1 MKKSIMTIILYIT
14 LVLLTLTSCGQT
26 PASPATSPASPT
38 SKPESPV
45 APGVPKIEGT
55 ITYYTSMP
63 EKNATLL
70 IELFTSKYPGTK
82 IELYRAATGTV
93 LSKLQAEM
101 QANQVVA
108 DVLAVAEPDASFILK
123 KQDALH
129 SFTPKGAENLD
140 AAFKDKDGCFYSFN
154 TTSMAMIYNTQKV
167 TPAPTSYKDMT
178 DPKFKGKISI
188 GDAGSSGA
196 VAHLVGT
203 IADSQLGWD
212 YFDKLKENGVV
223 IVKGPSE
230 VAAKVATGEAVMGI
244 SQDVTILDMK
254 ETGSPVDIVY
264 PSEGVVVKNYN
275 IQILKTSKNIPLAE
289 AWVEFLLSPE
299 TQQFILDNKIGNP
312 VIKDVK
318 YPEGSVKIGDI
329 PAMKNADT
337 YIAEN
342 GNAIKEKFADIFN

>member
-1 MKKSIMTIILYIT
+1 MKKSIMTIILCT
-14 LVLLTLTSCGQT
+14 SLALVTFTGCGQA
-26 PASPATSPASPT
+26 PANPSPAPAGSVEPQ
-38 SKPESPV
+38 
-45 APGVPKIEGT
+45 APKIEGT

-63 EKNATLL
+63 EKNATKL

-123 KQDALH
+123 EQGALH
-129 SFTPKGAENLD
+129 SFTPEGAEKLD
-140 AAFKDKDGCFYSFN
+140 AAYKDKDGYFYSFN
-154 TTSMAMIYNTQKV
+154 TTSMAMIYNTQKL
-167 TPAPTSYKDMT
+167 TTAPTSYKDMT

-196 VAHLVGT
+196 VAHLIGT
-203 IADSQLGWD
+203 IANSELGWD
-212 YFDKLKENGVV
+212 YFNNLKENGVV

-230 VAAKVATGEAVMGI
+230 VASKVATGEAVLGI

-254 ETGSPVDIVY
+254 ANGSPVDIVY

-275 IQILKTSKNIPLAE
+275 IQILKASKNIPLAE
-289 AWVEFLLSPE
+289 AWVEFLLSSE

-318 YPEGSVKIGDI
+318 YPEGSVNIGDI
-329 PAMKNADT
+329 PAMGNADT

-342 GNAIKEKFADIFN
+342 GSEIKEKFAEIFN